1 MKEIKVKDNS
11 IKIGSANY
19 LRDYLMTLGIAEDH
33 VASFLTE
40 EPPIKD
46 MDKPWDLRNMGDAI
60 HMVHD
65 AILAKKKFYVQ
76 VDCDTDGFT
85 SASIFCHFLHDFAPD
100 VELVWGV
107 HAGKEHGIEMD
118 KVGDAEIVIIPDAG
132 SMQLAEQ
139 EELAKQ
145 GKWVVILDHHEVSGE
160 FRHPNVIVV
169 NNQASP
175 DFSNKAMSGAG
186 IVLMFV
192 KAYEEW
198 YSIAP
203 VDAVTYHPIWEKYLD
218 LAAVGIIADVMDTRT
233 LGNNYIIR
241 RGLGRIRNKILQE
254 ILKSR
259 AYSIANIAHPTKT
272 DVAFY
277 VAPLINGL
285 IRSGSQEEK
294 ELFFRAMVED
304 DCTELFTSDNRGT
317 PRTETIYEYAVR
329 LAANAKG
336 RQDSAKKRGS
346 TLLKQKIVKHHLD
359 EHQVIAIPVTTEEQN
374 LVLPTL
380 TGLTAM
386 ELSKEYH
393 KPVMVLRESCSHEG
407 QVTYSGSLRADQ
419 YYETVD
425 GQIRPVPSLMEMIN
439 SSGDGWAEGHPF
451 AAGCGFT
458 TEGLKAFI
466 EYADNAMKNVDFTT
480 EYIEVDYWFKDAV
493 ASNLLSDFAKG
504 MYVYGNGIPQP
515 RFAFSFSMNASEFSF
530 IGKDHD
536 TIKFSRGG
544 VEFVMFKQPG
554 LARQLKNSVK
564 TRITCVGKA
573 QINSYS
579 NSVQIV
585 VDSLDIAAPIEE
597 INALDLI

>member
-1 MKEIKVKDNS
+1 MKEIKVKENS
-11 IKIGSANY
+11 IKIGSEHY
-19 LRDYLMTLGIAEDH
+19 LHDYLITLGISPDH

-40 EPPIKD
+40 NPPLQD
-46 MDKPWDLRNMGDAI
+46 LDNPWNLRNMEAAVK
-60 HMVHD
+60 MVHD
-65 AILAKKKFYVQ
+65 AIEAHKKFYVQ

-85 SASIFCHFLHDFAPD
+85 SASIFCHFLREVAPD

-118 KVGDAEIVIIPDAG
+118 KVDDAGIVIIPDAG

-139 EELAKQ
+139 EELANQ
-145 GKWVVILDHHEVSGE
+145 GKWVVILDHHEVSSE
-160 FRHPNVIVV
+160 FRHPSVIVV

-192 KAYEEW
+192 KAYEEK
-198 YSIAP
+198 YGPFSVLGIP
-203 VDAVTYHPIWEKYLD
+203 GITLWEKYLD

-241 RGLGRIRNKILQE
+241 YGLGRIRNKILQE

-272 DVAFY
+272 DVSFY

-304 DCTELFTSDNRGT
+304 NCTELFTSESRGSL
-317 PRTETIYEYAVR
+317 RTETIYEYAVR

-346 TLLKQKIVKHHLD
+346 ALLKQKITKHHLD
-359 EHQVIAIPVTTEEQN
+359 EHQVIAIPVTADEQS

-393 KPVMVLRESCSHEG
+393 KPVMVLRESCDDEG
-407 QVTYSGSLRADQ
+407 KVTYSGSLRADQ
-419 YYETVD
+419 YFETVD
-425 GQIRPVPSLMEMIN
+425 GQIRPIPSLMEMIN

-466 EYADNAMKNVDFTT
+466 EYADTAMKNVDFTT

-493 ASNLLSDFAKG
+493 ASSLLSDFAKG

-530 IGKDHD
+530 IGKEHD
-536 TIKFSRGG
+536 TIKFSRSG

-573 QINSYS
+573 QINSYN

-597 INALDLI
+597 ISALDLI